1 MLFLVILGI
10 EYNPPPEY
18 VTDSIYVTPNKVSHV
33 RNIALPK
40 YHSFVITFP
49 NERGFVALTQFDNIT
64 VNVGRQSIY
73 VSESKPIESWSVY
86 HGTPKG
92 ILSMGV
98 CRGKIEIYA
107 NENTTIGLIAG
118 YMKTFGGGF
127 DVLYSGSVTTASH
140 TVLGVNQLAGY
151 LVTDPQTR
159 MTVDVAN
166 ATASDTWFSIFRYG
180 GNSIQWNGDGRYST
194 GPYEAAMFVMRS
206 SKVTNL
212 NLTVSFEGGDPERNY
227 ERLWEIS
234 LDDGLTLT
242 TSYGTEDWQFF
253 ETMTKEPKR
262 SEYEE
267 TDATAEAGGRSKSG
281 SVIAAVVVG
290 ILIVVGFVALVLGL
304 SVWVVKKFGPKPEQS
319 AVVHESLCEG
329 EYPPPTQNYGGETHG
344 GWQGAPP
351 PVYPQG
357 QWQGAP
363 PPVYPM
369 GQWQAPPPSQ
379 QWQSNPY
386 ADYDDRL
393 TP

>member
-1 MLFLVILGI
+1 M
-10 EYNPPPEY
+10 
-18 VTDSIYVTPNKVSHV
+18 
-33 RNIALPK
+33 
-40 YHSFVITFP
+40 
-49 NERGFVALTQFDNIT
+49 
-64 VNVGRQSIY
+64 NVGRQSIY
-73 VSESKPIESWSVY
+73 VSESKPINAWSIY

-127 DVLYSGSVTTASH
+127 DVLYSGSVTTATH
-140 TVLGVNQLAGY
+140 TVLGVDQLAGY

-159 MTVDVAN
+159 MTVDVSN
-166 ATASDTWFSIFRYG
+166 STASDTWFSIFRYG
-180 GNSIQWNGDGRYST
+180 DNAIQWNGDGRYST

-206 SKVTNL
+206 YKVTNL
-212 NLTVSFEGGDPERNY
+212 NLTVSFEGGNPERNY

-262 SEYEE
+262 SDHEE
-267 TDATAEAGGRSKSG
+267 TEATAAETGGRNSG

-290 ILIVVGFVALVLGL
+290 ILIVVGFVALVLGI
-304 SVWVVKKFGPKPEQS
+304 SFWVVKKFGPKPEQS
-319 AVVHESLCEG
+319 GLVHESLCEG
-329 EYPPPTQNYGGETHG
+329 EYPPPTQNYGGETP
-344 GWQGAPP
+344 GAPP

-357 QWQGAP
+357 QWQGAPPPVYPMGKWQGAP